1 MNDNSVHML
10 RAQNLECIR
19 NDMELFS
26 GLDLSVQGGEL
37 LQVVGPNG
45 SGKTSLLRIVCGLAV
60 ANEGSVYWN
69 DKNIQEFNAE
79 YLKEI
84 CYVGYHNGIKAYL
97 SPLENLNI
105 ARVMTV
111 PCEDVSPSQALKR
124 FGLTGY
130 EDIPVRKLSSGQ
142 RRRVALSRL
151 LLTQARLWVLD
162 EPFTALDDNGKQI
175 IRNMIES
182 HVNDGG
188 MLILASHEPIE
199 FSNCNTNS
207 IRLQ

>member
-1 MNDNSVHML
+1 MNNHSVPML

-19 NDMELFS
+19 NDMQLFS
-26 GLDLSVQGGEL
+26 DLDFSVQSGEL

-60 ANEGSVYWN
+60 ANEGSVYWD
-69 DKNIQEFNAE
+69 DKNIQEFNSE

-84 CYVGYHNGIKAYL
+84 CYVGYHNGIKAEL

-105 ARVMTV
+105 TRVLAV
-111 PCEDVSPSQALKR
+111 PCAEVVPSQALQR

-130 EDIPVRKLSSGQ
+130 EDIPVGKLSSGQ

-162 EPFTALDDNGKQI
+162 EPFTALDDDGKQI
-175 IRNMIES
+175 IKDMIES
-182 HVNDGG
+182 HVNNGG

-199 FSNCNTNS
+199 FRNCNTNS
-207 IRLQ
+207 LRLQ

>member
-1 MNDNSVHML
+1 MNDDSVLML

-19 NDMELFS
+19 NDMQLFS
-26 GLDLSVQGGEL
+26 GLDLSLQDGDL

-69 DKNIQEFNAE
+69 DRNIQEFSTE
-79 YLKEI
+79 FLQEI
-84 CYVGYHNGIKAYL
+84 CYVGYHNGIKAEL

-105 ARVMTV
+105 TRVLAV
-111 PCEDVSPSQALKR
+111 SCADVSPLQALQR

-151 LLTQARLWVLD
+151 LITQPRLWVLD
-162 EPFTALDDNGKQI
+162 EPFTALDDDGKQI
-175 IRNMIES
+175 IKNMIES

-188 MLILASHEPIE
+188 MLILASHEPIK